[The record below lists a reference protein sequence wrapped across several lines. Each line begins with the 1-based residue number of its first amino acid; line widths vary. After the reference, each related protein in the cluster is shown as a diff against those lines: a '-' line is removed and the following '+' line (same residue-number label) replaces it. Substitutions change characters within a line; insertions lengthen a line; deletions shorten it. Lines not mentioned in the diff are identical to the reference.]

1 MMENVVVLLNRDLRV
16 HDHPAL
22 AAACA
27 HARHVVPLFVVD
39 PALSAGPRTAFL
51 AESLADLRESLRGR
65 GGDLAVRWGDPVAQA
80 VRLAR
85 EVSAQGVYVSE
96 DVSALARRRQRLL
109 AEECERNRMEFL
121 TFPGVTIVPPGALR
135 PSGGGDH
142 YRVFTPYWRAW
153 SDHRRRRVLDAPEK
167 VSFPEGVE
175 AGPLPVSRRASHGLF
190 RGGETVARERMRQW
204 LKYCVDDYADGHDDL
219 AGNRTSK
226 LGPYLR
232 FGCLSPL
239 ELESLSEGGAD
250 FVRQLCWRDFFHQV
264 TLAFPRINRDDY
276 RPRGQVWRDDRD
288 AAQAWKEGR
297 TGVPIVDAGMRQLLA
312 EGWMHNRARMLTA
325 SFLVRRLQVDWRVGA
340 EHFFGLLFDGDVPNN
355 YGNWQW
361 VAGTGNDTRPNRIV
375 NPVRQARRFDPEGEY
390 IRRYLPELDAVPIKM
405 IYEPWRLPRG
415 VRGYPAPLVS
425 MD

>member
-1 MMENVVVLLNRDLRV
+1 METVVVLLNRDLRV

-22 AAACA
+22 SAACA
-27 HARHVVPLFVVD
+27 DARRVAPLFVVD
-39 PALSAGPRTAFL
+39 PALAVGHRTGFL

-65 GGDLAVRWGDPVAQA
+65 GGELAIRWGDPVAETMR
-80 VRLAR
+80 VAR
-85 EVSAQGVYVSE
+85 EVSAQAVYVSE

-109 AEECERNRMEFL
+109 AEGCEHDRMDFR
-121 TFPGVTIVPPGALR
+121 TFPGVTVVPPGALR

-142 YRVFTPYWRAW
+142 YRIFTPYWRVW
-153 SDHRRRRVLDAPEK
+153 SEHPRRAVLDAPAT
-167 VSFPEGVE
+167 VRFPEE
-175 AGPLPVSRRASHGLF
+175 LDAGSLPVSRRAPHGLF
-190 RGGETVARERMRQW
+190 RGGETVARERMDKW
-204 LKYCVDDYADGHDDL
+204 LKYCVEDYAQGHDDL

-239 ELESLSEGGAD
+239 EVESLSVNGGD

-276 RPRGQVWRDDRD
+276 RPRGQQWLDDRD

-325 SFLVRRLQVDWRVGA
+325 SFLVRRLGVDWRVGA
-340 EHFFGLLFDGDVPNN
+340 EHFYRLLLDGDVADN

-390 IRRYLPELDAVPIKM
+390 IRRYLPELDAVPMKM
-405 IYEPWRLPRG
+405 IYEPWRMPKG

>member
-1 MMENVVVLLNRDLRV
+1 MDTVIVLFNRDLRV

-27 HARHVVPLFVVD
+27 DACRVVPLFVVD
-39 PALSAGPRTAFL
+39 SYVPTGRRAGFLS
-51 AESLADLRESLRGR
+51 ESLADLRRSLRWR
-65 GGDLAVRWGDPVAQA
+65 GGDLVVRRGDPVAETL
-80 VRLAR
+80 RLAR
-85 EVSAQGVYVSE
+85 ELPAQAVYVSA
-96 DVSALARRRQRLL
+96 DVSALAQRRQRLL
-109 AEECERNRMEFL
+109 AGECERHRMDL
-121 TFPGVTIVPPGALR
+121 RTFPGVTIVPPDALR

-153 SDHRRRRVLDAPEK
+153 SGQPRREVVKAPEK
-167 VSFPEGVE
+167 VLLPEGLE
-175 AGPLPVSRRASHGLF
+175 GGPLPVTEHEPHGLF
-190 RGGETVARERMRQW
+190 IGGETVARERMRQW
-204 LKYCVDDYADGHDDL
+204 LKYCVEDYADGHDDL

-226 LGPYLR
+226 LSPYLR

-239 ELESLSEGGAD
+239 ELESLSENGDD

-264 TLAFPRINRDDY
+264 TRAFPRINRDDY
-276 RPRGQVWRDDRD
+276 RPRGQEWHDDAD

-312 EGWMHNRARMLTA
+312 EGWMHNRARMVTA
-325 SFLVRRLQVDWRVGA
+325 SFLVRRLRVDWRVGA
-340 EHFFGLLFDGDVPNN
+340 EHFFDLLLDADVSNN

-361 VAGTGNDTRPNRIV
+361 VAGTGNDTRPNRVV
-375 NPVRQARRFDPEGEY
+375 NPIRQAKRFDPDGEY
-390 IRRYLPELDAVPIKM
+390 IRRYLPELDAVPMKM
-405 IYEPWRLPRG
+405 IYEPWRLPTR